1 MMPTD
6 EGRRLSELRRSGA
19 AGPHGKKTPDRA
31 NTEREAV
38 DQAIADEVD
47 DAVSAFLDEE
57 WVWR

>member
-1 MMPTD
+1 MATD

-19 AGPHGKKTPDRA
+19 AGPHGKKTPDRH

-47 DAVSAFLDEE
+47 LAVTEYLDEE
-57 WVWR
+57 WMWD